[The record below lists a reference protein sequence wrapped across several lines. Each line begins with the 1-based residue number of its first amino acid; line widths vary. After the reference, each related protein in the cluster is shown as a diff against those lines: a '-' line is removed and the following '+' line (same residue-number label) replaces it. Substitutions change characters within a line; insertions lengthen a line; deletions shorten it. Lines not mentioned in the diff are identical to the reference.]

1 MSALPLDLGEQTER
15 NLNRPLR
22 LHSLAFLDGGDEVT
36 VGRPDIDSYCVLP
49 ADGAA
54 LLRQLADGSTP
65 RQAAEWY
72 ARTYG
77 ETVDIGEFLEAMDE
91 LGFLADADRP
101 APVLAPVPWQ
111 RLGRLT
117 YSPAA
122 WIGYGV
128 LMIAALAVMARH
140 HELVPRTRNLF
151 FTDYATLVMLLAIFG
166 QLPFVLF
173 HESFHALA
181 GRRLGVRSRLRI
193 SRRLYFLVA
202 ETNLDGLV
210 VVPPRRRYLPILAGM
225 LADLIVIAA
234 LTLVAAVLR
243 HADGSQP
250 LAGRI
255 CLALAFLTLLRLVW
269 QFYFFL
275 QTDLYQLAVTA
286 LGCVELHRTTKD
298 LLANR
303 FNRLVGRTHR
313 MSDESLWHP
322 RDRAVARWYCWL
334 LLAGYL
340 FSLASFVL
348 AILPLLRRLLGG
360 VVTGLVS
367 GHGVGWRDIADS
379 ATFLILSAAQLAIVG
394 IIMLRERRQRR
405 NSTAVH
411 VIG

>member
-1 MSALPLDLGEQTER
+1 MSALPIDEQTLR
-15 NLNRPLR
+15 DLDRPLA
-22 LHSLAFLDGGDEVT
+22 LHALAFLDGGDEVT

-54 LLRQLADGSTP
+54 LLRRLAAGSTP
-65 RQAAEWY
+65 RQAARWY
-72 ARTYG
+72 DETYG
-77 ETVDIGEFLEAMDE
+77 ESVDMAEFLEAMDE
-91 LGFLADADRP
+91 LGFVADADQP
-101 APVLAPVPWQ
+101 APSTAPVPWQ

-117 YSPAA
+117 YSPVA
-122 WIGYGV
+122 WFGYGV
-128 LMIAALAVMARH
+128 LMVAAAAVMARH
-140 HELVPRTRNLF
+140 HDLLPRTRNLF
-151 FTDYATLVMLLAIFG
+151 FTDYATLVMLLAVFG

-210 VVPPRRRYLPILAGM
+210 VVPRGKRYLPILAGM
-225 LADLIVIAA
+225 LADLLVIAT
-234 LTLVAAVLR
+234 LTLVAAGLR

-250 LAGRI
+250 LAGRV
-255 CLALAFLTLLRLVW
+255 CLALAFLTLLRLIW

-286 LGCVELHRTTKD
+286 LGCVELHRTTNR

-303 FNRLVGRTHR
+303 VNRLIGRTHR
-313 MSDESLWHP
+313 ISDESLWHH

-340 FSLASFVL
+340 FSVASFLL

-360 VVTGLVS
+360 VVTGLAS
-367 GHGVGWRDIADS
+367 GHGVGWRELADS
-379 ATFLILSAAQLAIVG
+379 ATFLILSAAQLGIVAIIV
-394 IIMLRERRQRR
+394 LRERRLRR